1 MKGKKIVS
9 TLLAIAMLASYA
21 PSIQA
26 FGAASSEPEQIQPIN
41 AFANSEQ
48 DDNGVMRLTA
58 TKKPDGQM
66 NGAA

>member
-26 FGAASSEPEQIQPIN
+26 FGAASNEPEQIQPIN

-48 DDNGVMRLTA
+48 DDNGVHLC
-58 TKKPDGQM
+58 D
-66 NGAA
+66 